1 MIAEP
6 NFIGR
11 PLGPEEL
18 RRLDHIYDAARW
30 ITGRS
35 KHDPAAARLAAMAIR
50 FYQLG
55 IQDEAVLLERV
66 VDTHVRLLA
75 EG

>member
-1 MIAEP
+1 MNAGP
-6 NFIGR
+6 TFVGR
-11 PLGPEEL
+11 PLDPEEL
-18 RRLDHIYDAARW
+18 KRLERIYDAARW

-55 IQDEAVLLERV
+55 VQDDEALLEKV
-66 VDTHVRLLA
+66 VKTHCELVKN
-75 EG
+75 